1 LNRRKRT
8 NKKGAPSKNSHIKCI
23 LACQHWLAES
33 PQGVA
38 IQIYLALIAAL
49 LMQLYTGR
57 RPTKQL
63 MELIQF
69 YLLGVATLEDLEAAL
84 EKEKARLA
92 RKKS

>member
-1 LNRRKRT
+1 MV
-8 NKKGAPSKNSHIKCI
+8 
-23 LACQHWLAES
+23 ES

-49 LMQLYTGR
+49 LLQLYTGR
-57 RPTKQL
+57 RPTQRL
-63 MELIQF
+63 MELIELIQF

>member
-1 LNRRKRT
+1 MV
-8 NKKGAPSKNSHIKCI
+8 
-23 LACQHWLAES
+23 ES

-57 RPTKQL
+57 RPTKRL

-69 YLLGVATLEDLEAAL
+69 YLLGVATLEDLEAGL

>member
-1 LNRRKRT
+1 MV
-8 NKKGAPSKNSHIKCI
+8 
-23 LACQHWLAES
+23 ES

-57 RPTKQL
+57 RPTKRL

-69 YLLGVATLEDLEAAL
+69 YLLGVATVEDLEAGL